1 MSNTLNEK
9 FEEFATAQA
18 DVLKE
23 YQDPMPTVT
32 ATVVPATGSDP
43 TAVSGDPQQRS
54 SGKDEPSGSDP
65 KVPEAVAN
73 GQSRNDL
80 GGSQSPP
87 LHAAKGE
94 GEQNPG
100 AKASAP
106 VSQDSSETSSSGKPG
121 DEAGPNSLGAEITHG
136 TSKGPDVKY
145 PIKPSYESVDVSDDV
160 KALLE
165 GTELSEEFA
174 EKAKT
179 IFEAAVKAK
188 LSEEHD
194 KIVEHFAKET
204 LEKIEVAKRD
214 LSEDVNGT
222 VNYAVAQWMEENK
235 LAVDHGIKTEI
246 TEDFMV
252 GLKNLFEEHYISIPE
267 EKVEVVEGM
276 AASIRE
282 MEERLDEQVKTNVKL
297 QARLNESA
305 KTTILNTVSEGLA
318 DTQKDKLSKLAEA
331 VDFVSE
337 EDFTKK
343 VTTFKEAYFSEK
355 KTVATSEV
363 ADETPVEGVEA
374 PAMNPAMDAY
384 TAALARWKQIIQP
397 FLIQRV

>member
-106 VSQDSSETSSSGKPG
+106 VSQDGSETSSSGKPG

-179 IFEAAVKAK
+179 IFEAALKAK

-204 LEKIEVAKRD
+204 LEKIEVAKAD

-222 VNYAVAQWMEENK
+222 VNYAVSQWMEENK
-235 LAVDHGIKTEI
+235 LAVENGIKTEI

-252 GLKNLFEEHYISIPE
+252 GLKNLFEEHYISIPDD
-267 EKVEVVEGM
+267 KVDAVESM
-276 AASIRE
+276 AASLRE
-282 MEERLDEQVKTNVKL
+282 MEERLDEQVKSNVKL
-297 QARLNESA
+297 QSRLNESA
-305 KTTILNTVSEGLA
+305 RTTILATVSEGLA

-331 VDFVSE
+331 VEFVSE

-343 VTTFKEAYFSEK
+343 VTTFKEAYFKES
-355 KTVATSEV
+355 VPAPATSEV

-374 PAMNPAMDAY
+374 PATNPSMDAY
-384 TAALARWKQIIQP
+384 TAALARWK
-397 FLIQRV
+397 

>member
-32 ATVVPATGSDP
+32 ATVVPGEGSDP

-106 VSQDSSETSSSGKPG
+106 VSQDGSETSSSGKPG

-188 LSEEHD
+188 LSEEYD
-194 KIVEHFAKET
+194 KLVAHFTKEHEEKLAAAKAE
-204 LEKIEVAKRD
+204 LNEE
-214 LSEDVNGT
+214 VNGT
-222 VNYAVAQWMEENK
+222 VNYAVNQWLEENQ
-235 LAVDHGIKTEI
+235 LAVDRGIRNEI
-246 TEDFMV
+246 TEDFIS
-252 GLKNLFEEHYISIPE
+252 GLKNLFEEHYISIPDD
-267 EKVEVVEGM
+267 KVDAVESM
-276 AASIRE
+276 ATSIRE
-282 MEERLDEQVKTNVKL
+282 MEERLDEQVKANVKL
-297 QARLNESA
+297 QNRLNESA
-305 KTTILNTVSEGLA
+305 KTVILKQVSEGLA
-318 DTQKDKLSKLAEA
+318 DTQKDKLSALAEGVEFKSEEEYSKKLSTIKESYFPKEKA
-331 VDFVSE
+331 PVSE
-337 EDFTKK
+337 
-343 VTTFKEAYFSEK
+343 VS
-355 KTVATSEV
+355 
-363 ADETPVEGVEA
+363 DETPVEAEDVT
-374 PAMNPAMDAY
+374 PAMGSYLDA
-384 TAALARWKQIIQP
+384 LNRWN
-397 FLIQRV
+397 

>member
-9 FEEFATAQA
+9 FEEFATEQA

-32 ATVVPATGSDP
+32 ATVVPGEGSEP
-43 TAVSGDPQQRS
+43 TQVSGDPQQKS
-54 SGKDEPSGSDP
+54 SGKDEPSGSSP
-65 KVPEAVAN
+65 SVPPSVAN
-73 GQSRNDL
+73 GQSVTDL

-121 DEAGPNSLGAEITHG
+121 NDPMPSVGADAAYA

-145 PIKPSYESVDVSDDV
+145 PIKPSFESVDVSDDV

-179 IFEAAVKAK
+179 IFEAAIKVKLA
-188 LSEEHD
+188 EEYD
-194 KIVEHFAKET
+194 KIVEHFANESA
-204 LEKIEVAKRD
+204 EKIFAAQSELA
-214 LSEDVNGT
+214 EDVNGT
-222 VNYAVAQWMEENK
+222 VNYAVTQWLEENQ
-235 LAVDHGIKTEI
+235 LAVDRGIKNEI

-252 GLKNLFEEHYISIPE
+252 GLKSLFEEHYISIPD
-267 EKVEVVEGM
+267 EKVDVVEGM
-276 AASIRE
+276 AESIRE
-282 MEERLDEQVKTNVKL
+282 MEERLDEQVKSNVKL
-297 QARLNESA
+297 QERLNESA
-305 KTTILNTVSEGLA
+305 RITILNTVSEGLA

-331 VDFVSE
+331 VQFVSE

-374 PAMNPAMDAY
+374 STTNPAMDVY
-384 TAALARWKQIIQP
+384 TAALARWK
-397 FLIQRV
+397 

>member
-1 MSNTLNEK
+1 MSDVLKEK
-9 FEEFATAQA
+9 FEEFATEQK

-32 ATVVPATGSDP
+32 ATVIPATGSDP
-43 TAVSGDPQQRS
+43 SAVSGDPQQKS
-54 SGKDEPSGSDP
+54 SGKDEPSGSSP
-65 KVPEAVAN
+65 TVPPSVAN
-73 GQSRNDL
+73 GQSVTDL
-80 GGSQSPP
+80 GGSQSAP
-87 LHAAKGE
+87 LHSNKEE
-94 GEQNPG
+94 GEDNPG
-100 AKASAP
+100 AKAAAP

-121 DEAGPNSLGAEITHG
+121 DEAGANSLGAEIAYG
-136 TSKGPDVKY
+136 TSKGPDVQY
-145 PIKPSYESVDVSDDV
+145 PIKPSFESVDVSDDV

-179 IFEAAVKAK
+179 IFEAALKAK
-188 LSEEHD
+188 LAEEHD

-204 LEKIEVAKRD
+204 LEKIEVAKKD
-214 LSEDVNGT
+214 LTEDVNGT

-235 LAVDHGIKTEI
+235 LAVDNGIKTEI

-252 GLKNLFEEHYISIPE
+252 GLKNLFEEHYISIPDD
-267 EKVEVVEGM
+267 KVDAVESM
-276 AASIRE
+276 AASLRE
-282 MEERLDEQVKTNVKL
+282 MEERLDEQVKSNVKL
-297 QARLNESA
+297 QTRLNESA
-305 KTTILNTVSEGLA
+305 RKEILNTVSEGLA

-355 KTVATSEV
+355 KAAIATSEV

-374 PAMNPAMDAY
+374 PTTNPQMDAY
-384 TAALARWKQIIQP
+384 TAALARWK
-397 FLIQRV
+397 

>member
-9 FEEFATAQA
+9 FEEFATEQA

-32 ATVVPATGSDP
+32 ATVVPGTGSEP
-43 TAVSGDPQQRS
+43 TQVSGDPQQAS

-106 VSQDSSETSSSGKPG
+106 VSQDSSATSTSGKPG
-121 DEAGPNSLGAEITHG
+121 DEAGPNSLGAEVAYG

-145 PIKPSYESVDVSDDV
+145 PIKPSFESVDVSDDV
-160 KALLE
+160 NALLE

-174 EKAKT
+174 EKATT
-179 IFEAAVKAK
+179 IFEAAIKAK
-188 LSEEHD
+188 LSEEYD
-194 KIVEHFAKET
+194 KIVEHFANESA
-204 LEKIEVAKRD
+204 EKIFAAQ
-214 LSEDVNGT
+214 SELAEEVNGT
-222 VNYAVAQWMEENK
+222 VNYAVTQWLEENQ
-235 LAVDHGIKTEI
+235 LAVDRGIKNEI
-246 TEDFMV
+246 TEDFMI
-252 GLKNLFEEHYISIPE
+252 GLKSLFEEHYISIPD
-267 EKVEVVEGM
+267 EKVDVVEGM
-276 AASIRE
+276 AESIRE
-282 MEERLDEQVKTNVKL
+282 MEERLDEQVKSNVKL

-305 KTTILNTVSEGLA
+305 RTTILATVSEGLA

-355 KTVATSEV
+355 KAAPATSEV
-363 ADETPVEGVEA
+363 ADETPVEGADTTVTT
-374 PAMNPAMDAY
+374 PAMDAY
-384 TAALARWKQIIQP
+384 TAALARWK
-397 FLIQRV
+397 

>member
-9 FEEFATAQA
+9 FGEFATAQA

-32 ATVVPATGSDP
+32 ATVVPGEGSDP
-43 TAVSGDPQQRS
+43 SQVSGDPQQKS

-65 KVPEAVAN
+65 KVPEAVAS

-100 AKASAP
+100 AKAAAP
-106 VSQDSSETSSSGKPG
+106 VGQDTSETSPSGKPG

-136 TSKGPDVKY
+136 TSKGPDVQY
-145 PIKPSYESVDVSDDV
+145 PIKPSFESVDVSDDV

-179 IFEAAVKAK
+179 IFEGAVKVK
-188 LSEEHD
+188 IEEEYN
-194 KIVEHFAKET
+194 KIVEHFAKEAE
-204 LEKIEVAKRD
+204 EKIAVGIAD

-222 VNYAVAQWMEENK
+222 VNYAVNQWLEENQ
-235 LAVDHGIKTEI
+235 LAVDRGIRNEI
-246 TEDFMV
+246 TEDFIV
-252 GLKNLFEEHYISIPE
+252 GLKNLFEEHYISIPDD
-267 EKVEVVEGM
+267 KVDTVESM
-276 AASIRE
+276 ADQIRE
-282 MEERLDEQVKTNVKL
+282 MESRLDEQVKDNVKL
-297 QARLNESA
+297 QNRLNESA
-305 KTTILNTVSEGLA
+305 RTTIISTVCEGMA
-318 DTQKDKLSKLAEA
+318 DTQKDKISKLAEA

-337 EDFTKK
+337 EDFSKK

-355 KTVATSEV
+355 KTAIATSEV
-363 ADETPVEGVEA
+363 ADETPVDGVEA
-374 PAMNPAMDAY
+374 PSTNPAMDAY
-384 TAALARWKQIIQP
+384 AAALARWK
-397 FLIQRV
+397 